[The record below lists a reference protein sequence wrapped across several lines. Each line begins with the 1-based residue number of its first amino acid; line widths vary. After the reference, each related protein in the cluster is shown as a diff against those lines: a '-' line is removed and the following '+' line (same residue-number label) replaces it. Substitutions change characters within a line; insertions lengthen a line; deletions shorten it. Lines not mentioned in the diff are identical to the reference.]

1 MKVPLPPPDRKTIL
15 DKLIKE
21 DPTKVAEMMLGRW
34 GSTDDRGRYLHWDK
48 VRYLQPPAGLS
59 SEEFWLALKLSR
71 QTQYK
76 PLRFYDKSNKPFQY
90 LVTDGMLEVL
100 HWLDQNASGSIRMPQ
115 PITNPG
121 TRDTYL
127 VSSLMEEAIN
137 SSLIEGAATSREVAK
152 EMLREGRRPKD
163 HSEQMIANN
172 YRAMQFVR
180 EVNDEHL
187 TKEMILELHRILTE
201 DTLEDPDNAGRLR
214 TASDKIHVVS
224 MDQKVLHTPPDA
236 PELEERLTRLCD
248 FANHKE
254 SGKTFLHPLLKAM
267 ILHFMIGYDHPF
279 VDGNG
284 RTARALFYW
293 YALRHGYW
301 LLEFLSI
308 SAVIKEAP
316 QQYVQAYLHTETD
329 DNDVTYFLIHQLET
343 VKKAL
348 ERLHDYLRRKAAET
362 EDAEKLLDR
371 TVLRGTLN
379 HRQLALLHHAMKHP
393 GFLYTIEGHKNSHN
407 ISYQTARTDLLKLS
421 SEEVPLLRRRKQ
433 GNAFVF
439 VAPVDMRKSLR
450 NLQKT
455 LV

>member
-1 MKVPLPPPDRKTIL
+1 MKIPVPPPDRKAIL
-15 DKLIKE
+15 QKLINE
-21 DPTKVAEMMLGRW
+21 DPAKVAEMMLGRW
-34 GSTDDRGRYLHWDK
+34 GSTDEKGRYLHWDK
-48 VRYLQPPAGLS
+48 VRYLEPPAGFS

-76 PLRFYDKSNKPFQY
+76 PLPFFDKSNHDFFQY
-90 LVTDGMLEVL
+90 LVTDSMHEIL
-100 HWLDQNASGSIRMPQ
+100 HWLDQNASGSIRMHQ
-115 PITNPG
+115 PITNPS
-121 TRDTYL
+121 TRETYL

-137 SSLIEGAATSREVAK
+137 SSQIEGAATTREVAK

-163 HSEQMIANN
+163 NSEQMIANN

-180 EVNDEHL
+180 EISDESL
-187 TKEMILELHRILTE
+187 SKEMIFELHRILTE
-201 DTLEDPDNAGRLR
+201 GTLQDPEKAGRLR
-214 TASDKIHVVS
+214 TASDKIHVIGA
-224 MDQKVLHTPPDA
+224 DQKILHTPPDA
-236 PELEERLTRLCD
+236 HELEVRLGRLCD
-248 FANHKE
+248 FANQKE
-254 SGKTFLHPLLKAM
+254 GGKTFLHPLLKAI

-316 QQYVQAYLHTETD
+316 QQYVLAYLHTETD
-329 DNDVTYFLIHQLET
+329 DIDVTYFLIHQLDT
-343 VKKAL
+343 VKKAI
-348 ERLHDYLRRKAAET
+348 ERLHEYLARKAAET

-371 TVLRGTLN
+371 TFLRGTLN
-379 HRQLALLHHAMKHP
+379 HRQLALLDHVLKHP

-421 SEEVPLLRRRKQ
+421 SEEVPLLRKRKQ
-433 GNAFVF
+433 GNAFAF
-439 VAPVDMRKSLR
+439 VAPVDLRKSLDK
-450 NLQKT
+450 LQRKR
-455 LV
+455 